1 VAEVSDPDRAIQ
13 RREVV
18 VDVVGGDAL
27 DARIVA
33 RELERDGLVADVEVT
48 TPGRARERGRARP
61 DLLVVRR
68 IERAADLPILL
79 RAAPTARILV
89 VLDDVTPAA
98 ARRMLES
105 GADGVIP
112 GADWA
117 STLAPVARAV
127 LAGMVCLPAEA
138 REVVGPPPALSVRER
153 QVLALMAAGLSN
165 AEIADRLVLSESTV
179 KSHVV
184 SAFRRLGVHSRRE
197 AVAVVLG
204 SSEALRRSVLM
215 THQPEGAPR
224 RVG

>member
-1 VAEVSDPDRAIQ
+1 MDQ
-13 RREVV
+13 RRLSQGREVV
-18 VDVVGGDAL
+18 VDVVGGDQF
-27 DARIVA
+27 DARVVA
-33 RELERDGLVADVEVT
+33 RELERDGLVVDVEAIAH
-48 TPGRARERGRARP
+48 GRTRERGRARP
-61 DLLVVRR
+61 DLLIVRR
-68 IERAADLPILL
+68 LERGTDLPAIH
-79 RAAPTARILV
+79 RAAPSARV
-89 VLDDVTPAA
+89 VVVMDDVTPAT

-105 GADGVIP
+105 GADGVLP

-117 STLAPVARAV
+117 SVLAPVARAV

-215 THQPEGAPR
+215 THQPEGGR
-224 RVG
+224 KTV